1 MAVQRRKDKVT
12 GRVLPPNVSRRADGR
27 YIHRSMVYGK
37 PHYIYDRDL
46 DKLKEKILEFE
57 YSLKNGKVLD
67 ISKLS
72 LDEWYPQYIELY
84 KKGKVKDTTLKNQ
97 ISYYT
102 WYIKDSIVGRI
113 DIKSL
118 RRSIIVAHF
127 KELTEKKHLAQS
139 TLKNLAGYL
148 YNACQQALYDGVI
161 NLNPCIDIMKD
172 ITATPKE
179 IRDALTV
186 EETKLML
193 EYMKIEDNW
202 ANVYLPIIGIGLGTG
217 MRWGELSGLTWGDID
232 MSNKIISVN
241 HSIHYRDR
249 GQGKHEFFITS
260 PKTVNAVRRIPMSD
274 EVYELFKKQ
283 KKYQKQMRIRDD
295 IAIDGYKD
303 FVFTAKTGIPY
314 THESI
319 VRATKLIV
327 KRANEWE
334 AERAVQENRKPVVIR
349 SHTPHIWRHSFT
361 TRLVEKEVP
370 YETLKLLLGHSSIKT
385 SMDIYSHIKQQNYKR
400 LITDV
405 SGILD
410 IL

>member
-72 LDEWYPQYIELY
+72 LDEWYPQYVELY
-84 KKGKVKDTTLKNQ
+84 KKDKVKDTTLKNY
-97 ISYYT
+97 IGYYD
-102 WYIKDSIVGRI
+102 WYIKG
-113 DIKSL
+113 
-118 RRSIIVAHF
+118 SIIARMPIKDLKRSMVIAHF
-127 KELTEKKHLAQS
+127 KELADKKNLAHS
-139 TLKNLAGYL
+139 TLKNLASYIH
-148 YNACQQALYDGVI
+148 NACQQALYDGVI
-161 NLNPCIDIMKD
+161 SLNPCIDIMKD
-172 ITATPKE
+172 VTATPKE

-193 EYMKIEDNW
+193 EYMNQEGW
-202 ANVYLPIIGIGLGTG
+202 ANVYLSIIGIGLGTG
-217 MRWGELSGLTWGDID
+217 MRWGEISGLTWDDID
-232 MSNKIISVN
+232 MNNRIIDVN
-241 HSIHYRDR
+241 HSINYRDR
-249 GQGKHEFFITS
+249 GRGKHEFFITT
-260 PKTVNAVRRIPMSD
+260 PKTSNAVRRIPMSD
-274 EVYELFKKQ
+274 EVYELFKIQ
-283 KKYQKQMRIRDD
+283 KKYQRQMRIRDD
-295 IAIDGYKD
+295 IKIDGYND

-334 AERAVQENRKPVVIR
+334 SERAKQENRQPVVIR
-349 SHTPHIWRHSFT
+349 SHTPHIWRHTFA

-370 YETLKLLLGHSSIKT
+370 YETLRLLLGHASIRT
-385 SMDIYSHIKQQNYKR
+385 SMDVYTHCKEQSYKR

-405 SGILD
+405 NGMLD
-410 IL
+410 IF

>member
-84 KKGKVKDTTLKNQ
+84 KKNKVKETTLKNQ
-97 ISYYT
+97 ISYYN
-102 WYIKDSIVGRI
+102 WYIQG
-113 DIKSL
+113 
-118 RRSIIVAHF
+118 SIIARMPIKDLKRSMVVAHF
-127 KELTEKKHLAQS
+127 KELADKKHLAQS

-161 NLNPCIDIMKD
+161 AINPCIDIMKD

-193 EYMKIEDNW
+193 EYMKMEGW

-217 MRWGELSGLTWGDID
+217 MRWGELSGLTWSDVD
-232 MSNKIISVN
+232 MNNRVISVN
-241 HSIHYRDR
+241 HNIHYRDK
-249 GQGKHEFFITS
+249 GTGKHEFFITS
-260 PKTVNAVRRIPMSD
+260 PKTVNAIRRIPMSD
-274 EVYELFKKQ
+274 EVYELFKIQ

-295 IAIDGYKD
+295 ITIDGYKG
-303 FVFTAKTGIPY
+303 FVFTAKTGNPY

-319 VRATKLIV
+319 VRTTKLVV

-334 AERAVQENRKPVVIR
+334 AERAKQENRKPVVIR
-349 SHTPHIWRHSFT
+349 SHTPHIWRHTFT

-370 YETLKLLLGHSSIKT
+370 YETLKLLLGHLSIKT
-385 SMDIYSHIKQQNYKR
+385 SMDIYTHIKQQNYKR

-405 SGILD
+405 SGMLD
-410 IL
+410 IP

>member
-37 PHYIYDRDL
+37 PHYIYGRDL

-84 KKGKVKDTTLKNQ
+84 KKNKVKETTLKNQ
-97 ISYYT
+97 ISYYN
-102 WYIKDSIVGRI
+102 WYIQG
-113 DIKSL
+113 
-118 RRSIIVAHF
+118 SIIARMPIKDLKRSMVVAHF
-127 KELTEKKHLAQS
+127 KELADKKHLAQS

-161 NLNPCIDIMKD
+161 SINPCVDIMKD
-172 ITATPKE
+172 IAATPKE

-217 MRWGELSGLTWGDID
+217 MRWGELSGLTWSDID
-232 MSNKIISVN
+232 MNNHTISVN
-241 HSIHYRDR
+241 HSIHYRDK
-249 GQGKHEFFITS
+249 GTGKHEFFISS
-260 PKTVNAVRRIPMSD
+260 PKTVNAIRTIPMSD
-274 EVYELFKKQ
+274 EVYELFKIQ

-295 IAIDGYKD
+295 IAIDSYKG
-303 FVFTAKTGIPY
+303 FVFTAKTGNPY

-319 VRATKLIV
+319 VRTTKLVV

-334 AERAVQENRKPVVIR
+334 AERAKQENRKPVVI
-349 SHTPHIWRHSFT
+349 SIHTPHVWRHTFT

-370 YETLKLLLGHSSIKT
+370 YETLRLLLGHSSIKT
-385 SMDIYSHIKQQNYKR
+385 SMDIYTHIKQQNYKR

-410 IL
+410 IF